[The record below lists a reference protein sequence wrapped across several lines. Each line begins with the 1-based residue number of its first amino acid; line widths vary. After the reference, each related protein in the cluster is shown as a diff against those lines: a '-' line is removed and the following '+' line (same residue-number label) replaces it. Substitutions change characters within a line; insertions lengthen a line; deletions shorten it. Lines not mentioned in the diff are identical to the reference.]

1 MEVVVKMI
9 PWALIFLFA
18 FLFMFIVHKR
28 FVENNVWGKLVKKYK
43 DNVDA
48 KVLSEA
54 EFVTRFGAIE
64 NNSLLYKLDRMM
76 LVSGI
81 KNRFKFANGETFLGA
96 LILAAIAGFFEGTL
110 LFQNGLVGIFLACAQ
125 AVVLYGI
132 VMALAGKTYNQIE
145 DNTAIFISILS
156 NHAKGSS
163 DIVTIF
169 QNTIPSLSGP
179 LKRIAEKFVMD
190 AEATGNVDI
199 AFDYMKESV
208 DNRQLQTIIV
218 NLKNCMHY
226 QANYEEVL
234 MQMMNQV
241 AAGLTAREDR
251 KNVLFEMKLT
261 LAVISVVAVVIVMI
275 IGTGLGIDVVGC
287 LTGNVF
293 GQILL
298 FITGILYLMVG
309 IKMFGTDKIGG

>member
-1 MEVVVKMI
+1 MEVVVKAI
-9 PWALIFLFA
+9 PWVLIFIFA
-18 FLFMFIVHKR
+18 FCFMYILHKR
-28 FVENNVWGKLVKKYK
+28 FTENNVWGKLVKKYK

-81 KNRFKFANGETFLGA
+81 KNRFKVANGETFLGA
-96 LILAAIAGFFEGTL
+96 LILAAIVGFFEGTI

-234 MQMMNQV
+234 AQMMSQV
-241 AAGLTAREDR
+241 AAGLSAREDR
-251 KNVLFEMKLT
+251 KNILFSMKLT
-261 LAVISVVAVVIVMI
+261 LIVISIMAVVIVLI
-275 IGTGLGIDVVGC
+275 IGAGLDIDVAGS
-287 LTGNVF
+287 LTGTIF

-298 FITGILYLMVG
+298 LITGLLYLMVG
-309 IKMFGTDKIGG
+309 IKMFKTDK

>member
-1 MEVVVKMI
+1 MQVEVVVKMI

-81 KNRFKFANGETFLGA
+81 KNRFKFANGETFLGS
-96 LILAAIAGFFEGTL
+96 LILAAIAGFFEGTI

-169 QNTIPSLSGP
+169 QNTISSLSGP

-208 DNRQLQTIIV
+208 DNRQLQTIFV

-234 MQMMNQV
+234 AQMMSQV
-241 AAGLTAREDR
+241 AAGLSAREDR
-251 KNVLFEMKLT
+251 KNILFSMKLT
-261 LAVISVVAVVIVMI
+261 LVVISIMAVVIVLI
-275 IGTGLGIDVVGC
+275 IGAGLDIDVAGS
-287 LTGNVF
+287 LTGTIL

-298 FITGILYLMVG
+298 LITGLLYLMVG
-309 IKMFGTDKIGG
+309 IKMFKTDK

>member
-81 KNRFKFANGETFLGA
+81 KNRFKFANGETLLGA
-96 LILAAIAGFFEGTL
+96 LILAAIAGFFEGTI

-234 MQMMNQV
+234 AQMMSQV
-241 AAGLTAREDR
+241 AAGLSAREDR
-251 KNVLFEMKLT
+251 KNILFSMKMT
-261 LAVISVVAVVIVMI
+261 LVVISIMAVVIVLI
-275 IGTGLGIDVVGC
+275 IGAGLDIDVAGS
-287 LTGNVF
+287 LTGTIV
-293 GQILL
+293 GQILIL
-298 FITGILYLMVG
+298 ITGLLYLMVG
-309 IKMFGTDKIGG
+309 IKMFKTDK